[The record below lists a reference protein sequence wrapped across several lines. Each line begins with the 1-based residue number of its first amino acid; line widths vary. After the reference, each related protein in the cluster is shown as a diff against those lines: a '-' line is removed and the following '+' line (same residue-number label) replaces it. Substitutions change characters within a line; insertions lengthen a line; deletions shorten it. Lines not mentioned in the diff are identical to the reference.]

1 MPLSERKEGVL
12 QSRGPI
18 EGGVKRIKKKKKIVS
33 KRESLSF
40 QRIYH
45 LFKKTEMMHEMSLK
59 NSFINTIP
67 CIYELVRTFLDVPNW
82 MSCLQLE
89 IIIYGFQEKKTSL
102 ESLPMDF
109 C

>member
-18 EGGVKRIKKKKKIVS
+18 EGGVKRIKKKKIVS

-67 CIYELVRTFLDVPNW
+67 CIYELVRTLLDVPNW